1 MMNSLLLGLVRSSND
16 EFFVAGLGQ
25 SSNDEFF
32 VAGLGQV
39 Q

>member
-1 MMNSLLLGLVRSSND
+1 MMNSLNSLLLGLVRSSND

-25 SSNDEFF
+25 
-32 VAGLGQV
+32 V